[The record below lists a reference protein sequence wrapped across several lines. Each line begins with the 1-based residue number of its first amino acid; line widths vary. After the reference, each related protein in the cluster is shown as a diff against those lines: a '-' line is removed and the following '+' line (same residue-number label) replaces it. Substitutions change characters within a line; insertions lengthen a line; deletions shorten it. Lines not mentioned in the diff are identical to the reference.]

1 MSGIAQREP
10 AASPA
15 RQAAGS
21 GSEAREGTCEPE
33 QGRKPAFAGLHGQG
47 QLIRFLLLVALGGLA
62 IGMVKAA
69 TPLFALAL
77 GASKGEIGLIT
88 GTQPLVMVLVS
99 LPIGLAVG
107 HYGARRLFV
116 VGSLAA
122 AGIYAVVAGT
132 DSPWWLLAAT
142 AAASFF
148 MPMRFIATQSEFFH
162 YLASAGSRGG
172 KAGWLRGAQLGGA
185 FVLGPMLGGT
195 LVSWIGYEPTY
206 WAIALVFLLPVILA
220 PGVLSGRCEARRR
233 RSAEE
238 AGLTLRRL
246 AGIFSHPEIAET
258 SLIEL
263 VSHTA
268 LMFYTVFVVVLALE
282 QFHVSREAATQLI
295 AIQGFSFMS
304 ALFLLNGLLSRIGQG
319 PFYGL
324 SFGSAILGLLCLG
337 AGRELL
343 HLRIGGAFLG
353 VGLGML
359 GIVNV
364 VRLAAVSE
372 KLGRGTVA
380 GASSLSGPLGGML
393 GTLGGGFASQWI
405 PLQHIFMGLT
415 TAMTLIAIFTLYRE
429 KPGRTVRVLGWT
441 ASTLASVLGLSVYLL
456 FPAALLLLWQLSAHY
471 GWTSPQIL
479 PPPAV
484 VFATLSE
491 LIANGDVTTN
501 LGISLRRVFQ
511 GFALG
516 SGIGLVLGFAMGLSR
531 SVEAYLGPTF
541 KGLASVP
548 MLGWIPLLI
557 ILLGIDEGLK
567 VAVIAI
573 GCVVPVTLNTLEG
586 VRGVPKGYVE
596 VARVFRFSHWQLL
609 RKVIFPAAIPPIFS
623 GISLSLSHAWKAMV
637 AVELM
642 ASSEGI
648 GFLMVMGR
656 QLFQLDVV
664 LATILVIGSVGLVL
678 DQLLRLTERHLTRW
692 RPAVAR

>member
-1 MSGIAQREP
+1 V
-10 AASPA
+10 AANTRRKRVSSPV
-15 RQAAGS
+15 RAAA
-21 GSEAREGTCEPE
+21 EAIGKVSCEAG
-33 QGRKPAFAGLHGQG
+33 QGRSYVSAGLNRES

-88 GTQPLVMVLVS
+88 GAQPLMIALVS
-99 LPIGLAVG
+99 IPIGLAVG
-107 HYGARRLFV
+107 HYGPRALFV

-122 AGIYAVVAGT
+122 AAVHALAAGT

-142 AAASFF
+142 AAASLF
-148 MPMRFIATQSEFFH
+148 MPMRFVSTQSEFFH
-162 YLASAGSRGG
+162 YLIGAGGR

-185 FVLGPMLGGT
+185 FVLGPMLGGY
-195 LVSWIGYEPTY
+195 LVSWIGYERTY
-206 WAIALVFLLPVILA
+206 WVIALVFLLPIVLA

-233 RSAEE
+233 RAAEE
-238 AGLTLRRL
+238 SGPILRRL
-246 AGIFSHPEIAET
+246 AKILSHPEIIET
-258 SLIEL
+258 SLIDL
-263 VSHTA
+263 ASHAA
-268 LMFYTVFVVVLALE
+268 LMFYTVFIVVLALE
-282 QFHVSREAATQLI
+282 QFHVSREAATHLI

-304 ALFLLNGLLSRIGQG
+304 ALFLLDGLLYRLGREL
-319 PFYGL
+319 FYGL
-324 SFGSAILGLLCLG
+324 SFGSAVLGLLFLG

-343 HLRIGGAFLG
+343 HLQIGGAFLG
-353 VGLGML
+353 IGLGML
-359 GIVNV
+359 GIANM

-380 GASSLSGPLGGML
+380 GASTLSGPLGGML

-405 PLQHIFMGLT
+405 PLQHIFMGLM
-415 TAMTLIAIFTLYRE
+415 TAMTIIAIFTLYRE
-429 KPGRTVRVLGWT
+429 KHGRTARVLGLT
-441 ASTLASVLGLSVYLL
+441 VSALVSVFGRVLGLSVYVL

-484 VFATLSE
+484 VWTTLVDLFSSGE
-491 LIANGDVTTN
+491 IATN
-501 LGISLRRVFQ
+501 LGISLRRVLQ

-516 SGIGLVLGFAMGLSR
+516 GGIGLALGFAMGLSR
-531 SVEAYLGPTF
+531 TVEAYLGPIF
-541 KGLASVP
+541 KALASVP

-557 ILLGIDEGLK
+557 VLLGIDEALK
-567 VAVIAI
+567 VVVIAI

-586 VRGVPKGYVE
+586 VRSVPKGYVE
-596 VARVFRFSHWQLL
+596 VARVFRFSRWQLL
-609 RKVIFPAAIPPIFS
+609 RKVVIPAAIPPIFS

-664 LATILVIGSVGLVL
+664 LATILVIGAVGLIL
-678 DQLLRLTERHLTRW
+678 DQLLRLTERRLTRW
-692 RPAVAR
+692 RPAAVR

>member
-1 MSGIAQREP
+1 MAANTRRKRVTP

-15 RQAAGS
+15 TAAIDLARGRA
-21 GSEAREGTCEPE
+21 GREQTHATVRLHSE
-33 QGRKPAFAGLHGQG
+33 GR
-47 QLIRFLLLVALGGLA
+47 LIQFLLLVALGGLA

-69 TPLFALAL
+69 TPLYALAL
-77 GASKGEIGLIT
+77 GAGKGEIGLIT
-88 GTQPLVMVLVS
+88 GAQPLMIALVS
-99 LPIGLAVG
+99 IPIGFAVS
-107 HYGARRLFV
+107 HYGPRSLFV

-122 AGIYAVVAGT
+122 AAIHAAVAGT

-148 MPMRFIATQSEFFH
+148 MPMRFVSTQSEFFH
-162 YLASAGSRGG
+162 YLVAAGGR

-185 FVLGPMLGGT
+185 FVLGPMLGGY
-195 LVSWIGYEPTY
+195 LVSWIGYERTY
-206 WAIALVFLLPVILA
+206 WVIALVFLLPITLA

-233 RSAEE
+233 RTAEE
-238 AGLTLRRL
+238 SGPRLRRL
-246 AGIFSHPEIAET
+246 AKIFRHPEILET
-258 SLIEL
+258 SLIDL
-263 VSHTA
+263 ASHAA
-268 LMFYTVFVVVLALE
+268 LMFYTVFIVVLALE
-282 QFHVSREAATQLI
+282 QFHASREAATHLI

-304 ALFLLNGLLSRIGQG
+304 ALFLLDGLLCRLGREL
-319 PFYGL
+319 FYGL
-324 SFGSAILGLLCLG
+324 SFGSAILGLLFLG
-337 AGRELL
+337 TGQELL
-343 HLRIGGAFLG
+343 HLQIGGAFLG
-353 VGLGML
+353 IGLGML
-359 GIVNV
+359 GIANM

-380 GASSLSGPLGGML
+380 GASTLSGPIGGML

-405 PLQHIFMGLT
+405 PLQHIFMGLM
-415 TAMTLIAIFTLYRE
+415 TAMTIIAIFTLYRE
-429 KPGRTVRVLGWT
+429 KHGRTSRSHGRT
-441 ASTLASVLGLSVYLL
+441 ASALGSVLGLSVYLL
-456 FPAALLLLWQLSAHY
+456 FPVALLFLWQLSAHY

-479 PPPAV
+479 PPPAMV
-484 VFATLSE
+484 WATLTDLFSSGE
-491 LIANGDVTTN
+491 IATN
-501 LGISLRRVFQ
+501 LGISLRRVLQ

-516 SGIGLVLGFAMGLSR
+516 GGIGLVLGFAMGLSR
-531 SVEAYLGPTF
+531 TVEAYLGPIF

-557 ILLGIDEGLK
+557 VLLGIEEALK
-567 VAVIAI
+567 VVVIAI

-596 VARVFRFSHWQLL
+596 VARVFRFSRPQLL
-609 RKVIFPAAIPPIFS
+609 RKVVIPAAIPPIFS

-664 LATILVIGSVGLVL
+664 LATILVIGAVGLVL
-678 DQLLRLTERHLTRW
+678 DQLLRLIERYLTRW
-692 RPAVAR
+692 QPSVAR